1 MLNYQTKVHKTR
13 VALSRIRFSLFFP
26 NNITCLHKVF
36 YSRQDNM
43 GGEKEEDDD
52 DDANATQIMGVCEGK
67 GTYCFTK
74 AVIDVDL
81 YCIFLCAHHA
91 DFCMLDLL

>member
-1 MLNYQTKVHKTR
+1 
-13 VALSRIRFSLFFP
+13 
-26 NNITCLHKVF
+26 
-36 YSRQDNM
+36 M

-81 YCIFLCAHHA
+81 YCIFLCTP
-91 DFCMLDLL
+91 C